1 MDDRTPPLGVLLR
14 TWRGRRRVSQMDLA
28 HQAGVSPRHLS
39 FLETGRAKPSR
50 EMVLH
55 LAEQLDVPLRDRNGM
70 LLAAGFAPAFRE
82 SDLSSPEMTP
92 VREALEL
99 VLAGHEPYPAV
110 VADRR
115 WELVMANAAAG
126 LFLEGVHP
134 ALLEPPV
141 NVLRL
146 TFHPDGLGSRIVNLG
161 EWADHTLGRLAREAM
176 VTGREHLVEL
186 EAELRDLVAAQG
198 AYTPVPEHDPLP
210 AITLRLATHE
220 GELAFIATVATFGTP
235 IDVTLDELAIEAFL
249 PADRRT
255 ADVLAR
261 RTTAL
266 EPAPPVG
273 R

>member
-14 TWRGRRRVSQMDLA
+14 TWRGRRRISQMDLA

-39 FLETGRAKPSR
+39 FVETGRAKPSR

-55 LAEQLDVPLRDRNGM
+55 LAEQLEVPLRDRNGM

-82 SDLSSPEMTP
+82 TDLASPGMAP

-115 WELVMANAAAG
+115 WELVMANQAAT
-126 LFLEGVHP
+126 LFLEGVAP

-161 EWADHTLGRLAREAM
+161 EWADHTIGRLEREAM
-176 VTGREHLVEL
+176 VTGRQEL
-186 EAELRDLVAAQG
+186 ADLAAELKDLIAAQG

-210 AITLRLATHE
+210 AITLRLATDQ

-235 IDVTLDELAIEAFL
+235 VDVTLDELAIEAFL

-255 ADVLAR
+255 AEVLRAR
-261 RTTAL
+261 AAL
-266 EPAPPVG
+266 HTPN

>member
-14 TWRGRRRVSQMDLA
+14 TWRGRRRISQMDLA

-39 FLETGRAKPSR
+39 FVETGRAKPSR

-55 LAEQLDVPLRDRNGM
+55 LAEQLEVPLRDRNGM

-82 SDLSSPEMTP
+82 TDLAAPEMAA

-110 VADRR
+110 VADRS
-115 WELVMANAAAG
+115 WNLVMANQASG
-126 LFLEGVHP
+126 IFLEGVDP

-146 TFHPDGLGSRIVNLG
+146 TFHPDGLGSRIANLG
-161 EWADHTLGRLAREAM
+161 EWADHTISRLEREAM
-176 VTGREHLVEL
+176 VTGRRELVEL
-186 EAELRDLVAAQG
+186 RDELKDLIAAQG
-198 AYTPVPEHDPLP
+198 AYTAVPEHDPLP
-210 AITLRLATHE
+210 AITLRLATDD
-220 GELAFIATVATFGTP
+220 GELAFIATVGTFGTP

-249 PADRRT
+249 PADRHT
-255 ADVLAR
+255 AEVLGR
-261 RTTAL
+261 RAQVL
-266 EPAPPVG
+266 EG
-273 R
+273 

>member
-1 MDDRTPPLGVLLR
+1 
-14 TWRGRRRVSQMDLA
+14 MDLA

-39 FLETGRAKPSR
+39 FVETGRAKPSR

-82 SDLSSPEMTP
+82 TDLTDPDMAP
-92 VREALEL
+92 VRAALEQ

-126 LFLEGVHP
+126 LFLEGVDP
-134 ALLEPPV
+134 ALLAPPV

-161 EWADHTLGRLAREAM
+161 EWADHTLGRLRREAM
-176 VTGREHLVEL
+176 VTGWAHLAEL

-198 AYTPVPEHDPLP
+198 VHTPSEEEHPLP
-210 AITLRLATHE
+210 AVTLRLATDD
-220 GELAFIATVATFGTP
+220 GELALVATIATFGTAL
-235 IDVTLDELAIEAFL
+235 DVTLSELAVEAFL
-249 PADRRT
+249 PADAHTAEILRT
-255 ADVLAR
+255 RAR
-261 RTTAL
+261 SQ
-266 EPAPPVG
+266 VDG
-273 R
+273 

>member
-1 MDDRTPPLGVLLR
+1 MADRTPPLGVLLR
-14 TWRGRRRVSQMDLA
+14 TWRGRRRISQMDLA

-39 FLETGRAKPSR
+39 FVETGRAKPSR

-55 LAEQLDVPLRDRNGM
+55 LAAQLDVPLRDRNGM

-82 SDLSSPEMTP
+82 TDLSDPALAP
-92 VREALEL
+92 VRDALDL

-126 LFLEGVHP
+126 LFLEGVDP
-134 ALLEPPV
+134 ALLAPPV

-161 EWADHTLGRLAREAM
+161 EWADHTLSRLEREAM
-176 VTGREHLVEL
+176 VTGCDEL
-186 EAELRDLVAAQG
+186 LELRDELADLVAAQG
-198 AYTPVPEHDPLP
+198 AYTPAPEHDPLP
-210 AITLRLATHE
+210 AMTLRLATDD

-235 IDVTLDELAIEAFL
+235 IDVTLDEIAIEAFL
-249 PADRRT
+249 PADRHT
-255 ADVLAR
+255 AEVLHARAAAR
-261 RTTAL
+261 R
-266 EPAPPVG
+266 P
-273 R
+273 

>member
-1 MDDRTPPLGVLLR
+1 MTDRTPPLGVLLR
-14 TWRGRRRVSQMDLA
+14 TWRRRRISQMDLD

-39 FLETGRAKPSR
+39 FVETGRAKPSR

-55 LAEQLDVPLRDRNGM
+55 LAEQLEVPLRDRNGM

-82 SDLSSPEMTP
+82 TDLSDPAMAP

-99 VLAGHEPYPAV
+99 VPAGHEPYPAV

-126 LFLEGVHP
+126 IFLEGVDP
-134 ALLEPPV
+134 ALLTPPV

-161 EWADHTLGRLAREAM
+161 EWADHTIGRLEREAM
-176 VTGREHLVEL
+176 VTGRRELQELKVEL
-186 EAELRDLVAAQG
+186 EDLIAAQG
-198 AYTPVPEHDPLP
+198 AYTPTVEGDPLP
-210 AITLRLATHE
+210 AVTLRLATDD

-235 IDVTLDELAIEAFL
+235 VDVTLDEIAIEAFL
-249 PADRRT
+249 PADGHT
-255 ADVLAR
+255 AEVLAER
-261 RTTAL
+261 ARSL
-266 EPAPPVG
+266 QS
-273 R
+273 